1 MKKPLWFKA
10 KNYGWGW
17 YPSSWQG
24 WIIVVIYILTI
35 LWNFYRLDEYSH
47 SNSDIIRP
55 FVIQTFLI
63 TILLIYICIKT
74 GEKPGWSW
82 GKQKIISKNK

>member
-24 WIIVVIYILTI
+24 WLILIVYLGY
-35 LWNFYRLDEYSH
+35 LLYRGKTTQALFDST
-47 SNSDIIRP
+47 SSFI
-55 FVIQTFLI
+55 FA
-63 TILLIYICIKT
+63 TILLIIVCFLT
-74 GEKPGWSW
+74 GEKPEWRW
-82 GKQKIISKNK
+82 GGKKRK